1 MSAPF
6 GSTMWRC
13 NLVSMPAVVFDHDDH
28 PPGLP
33 DDLKMPE
40 RAVHR
45 QAVDVIALAATRL
58 LGPSVR
64 VFRDMNW
71 YPADGGNATAPDIM
85 FLGAEAVE
93 PSPRSYRQNDG
104 PPPLVVVEIPS
115 DDDSF
120 AAFRTKAKRAQA
132 NGSVVYIAVVDGPDP
147 VVLRLGLDDTEFV
160 AWTGRP
166 LTELGN
172 LRIDY
177 DDGELTVVLP
187 DGLRASTDADLVSAA
202 EAKAEEAEARAD
214 EALARAGEMA
224 RLLREHGID
233 PG

>member
-1 MSAPF
+1 M
-6 GSTMWRC
+6 
-13 NLVSMPAVVFDHDDH
+13 SMPAVVFDHDAH

-45 QAVDVIALAATRL
+45 RAVDVIGLASTRL
-58 LGPSVR
+58 LGPSIR

-85 FLGAEAVE
+85 FLPAEAVE
-93 PSPRSYRQNDG
+93 ASPRSYRQADG

-115 DDDSF
+115 DDDGF
-120 AAFRTKAKRAQA
+120 AAFRAKAKRAQA
-132 NGSVVYIAVVDGPDP
+132 NGSVVYIAVVDGPDR

-166 LTELGN
+166 ISELGG

-187 DGLRASTDADLVSAA
+187 DGLRARSDADLVSAA
-202 EAKAEEAEARAD
+202 ETKAAEMSAKAD
-214 EALARAGEMA
+214 EMA